1 MYQYKKELS
10 PSDVIHYRIFDQET
24 NITICFCYREEFA
37 KEIKNL
43 LNLNRC

>member
-10 PSDVIHYRIFDQET
+10 PSDVIHYRVFDPET